1 MTIQDNTII
10 QPIPTDEL
18 LAEKERKWRLV
29 LPADYRNF
37 VVNYN
42 GGIPNEKSFE
52 CNKHNYAVTRFLAET
67 RKPSRG
73 SPNRLMDSLS
83 FQSGWAMIPTL

>member
-42 GGIPNEKSFE
+42 GGIPNE
-52 CNKHNYAVTRFLAET
+52 NH
-67 RKPSRG
+67 
-73 SPNRLMDSLS
+73 LS
-83 FQSGWAMIPTL
+83 VINIIMQLQDFCVF

>member
-42 GGIPNEKSFE
+42 GGRTAGMWVDAP
-52 CNKHNYAVTRFLAET
+52 R
-67 RKPSRG
+67 
-73 SPNRLMDSLS
+73 
-83 FQSGWAMIPTL
+83 

>member
-42 GGIPNEKSFE
+42 GCIPN
-52 CNKHNYAVTRFLAET
+52 V
-67 RKPSRG
+67 
-73 SPNRLMDSLS
+73 
-83 FQSGWAMIPTL
+83 

>member
-29 LPADYRNF
+29 LPADYRKKEEKKATITGIYISYAYSPMHL
-37 VVNYN
+37 VVN
-42 GGIPNEKSFE
+42 
-52 CNKHNYAVTRFLAET
+52 
-67 RKPSRG
+67 RKLFVSV
-73 SPNRLMDSLS
+73 SPASKV
-83 FQSGWAMIPTL
+83 II

>member
-29 LPADYRNF
+29 VSD
-37 VVNYN
+37 
-42 GGIPNEKSFE
+42 E
-52 CNKHNYAVTRFLAET
+52 
-67 RKPSRG
+67 
-73 SPNRLMDSLS
+73 
-83 FQSGWAMIPTL
+83 

>member
-42 GGIPNEKSFE
+42 GVYQMKN
-52 CNKHNYAVTRFLAET
+52 H
-67 RKPSRG
+67 
-73 SPNRLMDSLS
+73 LS
-83 FQSGWAMIPTL
+83 VINIIMQLQDFCVF